1 MISKAIKATLRKA
14 SRKSVEDTYGHLK
27 THIKSKKW
35 IGTTNRYR
43 LKCTA
48 ALFKDT
54 QPGKGVNSRNLAQ
67 YIAASAPLHCADG
80 WSVLGRAIDSHSR
93 GDFDASRHLAYYA
106 ELRAALSLLA
116 AEGIGIFDDRHFII
130 KTPTDCAHIGSLP
143 KAGRRSHLGTHYIAW
158 AVLEHWSDLRRSA
171 ELLGKI
177 VSAGGFSLVEWLS
190 NFDTGPSFHPI
201 GSRWLKTWGLDLR
214 RLSDDREARNEA
226 SYRPSRLSS
235 KNSVDALATSDF
247 VHSMWALYEPSSHS
261 AFEVL
266 DRHLLRLTLEEA
278 FEGTTGNS
286 AQKDPVAFKEKVSA
300 MLKGLGFEDA
310 RHKEW
315 LNFLIRNLDS
325 HDPTMLR
332 EAKQLTDIQDDRY
345 HLQVIS
351 RAALLLRV
359 ATGGCGSLLRE
370 TGLRKDELK
379 FWWAALGEDRGL
391 WDSNEEPTE
400 FTDLWA
406 DVEVALEGM
415 GKWRTDNMASDPSMA
430 RWREER
436 ANDISI
442 LGGCERIA
450 LWGLDL

>member
-1 MISKAIKATLRKA
+1 
-14 SRKSVEDTYGHLK
+14 
-27 THIKSKKW
+27 
-35 IGTTNRYR
+35 
-43 LKCTA
+43 
-48 ALFKDT
+48 
-54 QPGKGVNSRNLAQ
+54 
-67 YIAASAPLHCADG
+67 
-80 WSVLGRAIDSHSR
+80 
-93 GDFDASRHLAYYA
+93 
-106 ELRAALSLLA
+106 
-116 AEGIGIFDDRHFII
+116 
-130 KTPTDCAHIGSLP
+130 
-143 KAGRRSHLGTHYIAW
+143 
-158 AVLEHWSDLRRSA
+158 
-171 ELLGKI
+171 
-177 VSAGGFSLVEWLS
+177 
-190 NFDTGPSFHPI
+190 
-201 GSRWLKTWGLDLR
+201 
-214 RLSDDREARNEA
+214 
-226 SYRPSRLSS
+226 
-235 KNSVDALATSDF
+235 
-247 VHSMWALYEPSSHS
+247 MWALYEPSSHS

-286 AQKDPVAFKEKVSA
+286 AQKDPVTFKEKVSA
-300 MLKGLGFEDA
+300 MLKALGFEDA

-370 TGLRKDELK
+370 TGLGKHELK

-406 DVEVALEGM
+406 DVEVSLEGR